1 MSYLCRQNC
10 GWIKGVILSF
20 HLLSIYS
27 TARGL
32 KCYQCSELKLT
43 KQVIVYGK
51 YEKNSRVVYTINIVI
66 ICFTQ
71 YTFYCLFKTTCP
83 GSLLHDFPRGDF
95 CRLIALS
102 DGTVVNQEAV
112 TETLC
117 LEPSIKYTKGRIGQD
132 FLDTNS
138 RKLSRLL
145 FNARC
150 LAKL

>member
-1 MSYLCRQNC
+1 M
-10 GWIKGVILSF
+10 
-20 HLLSIYS
+20 
-27 TARGL
+27 
-32 KCYQCSELKLT
+32 
-43 KQVIVYGK
+43 
-51 YEKNSRVVYTINIVI
+51 I

-71 YTFYCLFKTTCP
+71 YPFYCLFKTTCP

-117 LEPSIKYTKGRIGQD
+117 LEQSIKYTKGRIGQD

-150 LAKL
+150 LAKLLLLNCTVKYNDML

>member
-1 MSYLCRQNC
+1 M
-10 GWIKGVILSF
+10 
-20 HLLSIYS
+20 
-27 TARGL
+27 
-32 KCYQCSELKLT
+32 
-43 KQVIVYGK
+43 
-51 YEKNSRVVYTINIVI
+51 I

-117 LEPSIKYTKGRIGQD
+117 LEQSIKYTKGRIGQD

-150 LAKL
+150 LAKLLFLNCTVVQIFFFVICYERNKICNNILLVIIGLPYVYPMIDNIF

>member
-1 MSYLCRQNC
+1 MVNMN
-10 GWIKGVILSF
+10 KIL
-20 HLLSIYS
+20 
-27 TARGL
+27 GL
-32 KCYQCSELKLT
+32 F
-43 KQVIVYGK
+43 I
-51 YEKNSRVVYTINIVI
+51 INIVS
-66 ICFTQ
+66 ICFTP
-71 YTFYCLFKTTCP
+71 YPFYCLFKTTCP

-145 FNARC
+145 LNARC
-150 LAKL
+150 LAKLLLLNCTVVQIAFS

>member
-1 MSYLCRQNC
+1 M
-10 GWIKGVILSF
+10 
-20 HLLSIYS
+20 
-27 TARGL
+27 
-32 KCYQCSELKLT
+32 
-43 KQVIVYGK
+43 
-51 YEKNSRVVYTINIVI
+51 I
-66 ICFTQ
+66 ICFKQ
-71 YTFYCLFKTTCP
+71 YPLYCLFKTTCP

-138 RKLSRLL
+138 RKLSRLFFQYTIFSNTNIIRNNSL
-145 FNARC
+145 LVVIGLLYVYLIFDSIFS
-150 LAKL
+150 KTV

>member
-1 MSYLCRQNC
+1 M
-10 GWIKGVILSF
+10 
-20 HLLSIYS
+20 
-27 TARGL
+27 
-32 KCYQCSELKLT
+32 
-43 KQVIVYGK
+43 
-51 YEKNSRVVYTINIVI
+51 
-66 ICFTQ
+66 CFTQ

-145 FNARC
+145 FDARC
-150 LAKL
+150 LEKLLLLNCTVVQIAFFVIYDVSIYNYTCKYISYHKYNDML

>member
-1 MSYLCRQNC
+1 M
-10 GWIKGVILSF
+10 
-20 HLLSIYS
+20 
-27 TARGL
+27 
-32 KCYQCSELKLT
+32 
-43 KQVIVYGK
+43 
-51 YEKNSRVVYTINIVI
+51 
-66 ICFTQ
+66 CFTQ

-150 LAKL
+150 LAKLLLLNCTVVQIAFFVIYDVSICNYTCKYISYYSDMLLKKQNLQ

>member
-1 MSYLCRQNC
+1 M
-10 GWIKGVILSF
+10 
-20 HLLSIYS
+20 
-27 TARGL
+27 
-32 KCYQCSELKLT
+32 
-43 KQVIVYGK
+43 
-51 YEKNSRVVYTINIVI
+51 I

-150 LAKL
+150 LAKLLLLWYLVSTMICYERNKICNNILLVIIGLPYVYQMIDNIF